1 MRIAIASDHAGFDLK
16 QEIIQYLKDEGYDYQ
31 DFGPYDEEAVDFP
44 DFARPVAEAVAKGEC
59 ERGILICGTGIGM
72 SMAANK
78 IKGARASLCHDGYTA
93 YMTRAHNDANILCI
107 GSRVTGV
114 GVALD
119 IVDVWLSTPFSGMDR
134 HQRRVDKLAALER

>member
-1 MRIAIASDHAGFDLK
+1 MRIAIASDHAGFGLK
-16 QEIIQYLKDEGYDYQ
+16 REIIQHLKDRGHDYR
-31 DFGPYDEEAVDFP
+31 DFGPYDEEPVDFP
-44 DFARPVAEAVAKGEC
+44 DYARPVAEGVAEGEY

-93 YMTRAHNDANILCI
+93 YMTRAHNNANILCI
-107 GSRVTGV
+107 GARVTGL

-119 IVDVWLSTPFSGMDR
+119 IVDIWLSTAFSGVAR
-134 HQRRVDKLAALER
+134 HQKRVDKLAALER